1 MTQFSGKGI
10 FRDIKARKINKRFP
24 FHKITFQSGC
34 RQLIMQEKCG
44 CSMANGFMFKELK
57 AVKKNPRCRLGSN
70 FIHQGPNLLDFM
82 D

>member
-24 FHKITFQSGC
+24 FHKITFQSSC

-44 CSMANGFMFKELK
+44 CTMVNGFRFKGIK
-57 AVKKNPRCRLGSN
+57 VDQKILGSD
-70 FIHQGPNLLDFM
+70 FIHQGPIFF
-82 D
+82 